1 MLKITT
7 IQESGRDVLLK
18 LEGKIT
24 EQWAALLDGECR
36 AYLRQNK
43 AVYLDCSHV
52 STSMDGASRSS
63 MRFPCTCHPGER
75 SGPCDGAAP
84 DWRPIMNV
92 DTFIVTES
100 MSHRMVAGRKPELS
114 QSAAVANREVALLAR
129 LRQGD
134 EGAFDEVV
142 TRHHS
147 ALIRMAMG
155 YVADREVAEEVVQD
169 TWMVVI
175 EKLGRFEGRSS
186 LRTWIFGIM
195 IHKAKDRGVRE
206 KRHTT
211 FSSFES
217 ADDDGDEAIDPSR
230 FHQSGEWA
238 GHWAF
243 PPQPWDDQTPEKLLA
258 SQQAVTAMNRAI
270 EVLPRTLKDVLIL
283 RDVEGVEAKEVCH
296 ILKITETNLYVRLH
310 RARERVRQAVET
322 YLEGRPSAV

>member
-1 MLKITT
+1 
-7 IQESGRDVLLK
+7 
-18 LEGKIT
+18 
-24 EQWAALLDGECR
+24 
-36 AYLRQNK
+36 
-43 AVYLDCSHV
+43 
-52 STSMDGASRSS
+52 
-63 MRFPCTCHPGER
+63 
-75 SGPCDGAAP
+75 
-84 DWRPIMNV
+84 MNV
-92 DTFIVTES
+92 DADTVRES
-100 MSHRMVAGRKPELS
+100 LGHRMVAGRKPELIP
-114 QSAAVANREVALLAR
+114 SAAVVNGEVALLAR

-134 EGAFDEVV
+134 EGAFDELV

-147 ALIRMAMG
+147 ALSRMAMG

-169 TWMVVI
+169 TWMGVI
-175 EKLGRFEGRSS
+175 EGLGRFEGRSS

-217 ADDDGDEAIDPSR
+217 VDDGGHETVDPSR

-258 SQQAVTAMNRAI
+258 SQQAVNAMNRAI
-270 EVLPRTLKDVLIL
+270 DALPRTLKDVLIL
-283 RDVEGVEAKEVCH
+283 RDVEGVDAKEVCDM
-296 ILKITETNLYVRLH
+296 LKITETNLYVRLH

-322 YLEGRPSAV
+322 YLEGRQSAL

>member
-1 MLKITT
+1 
-7 IQESGRDVLLK
+7 
-18 LEGKIT
+18 
-24 EQWAALLDGECR
+24 
-36 AYLRQNK
+36 
-43 AVYLDCSHV
+43 
-52 STSMDGASRSS
+52 
-63 MRFPCTCHPGER
+63 
-75 SGPCDGAAP
+75 
-84 DWRPIMNV
+84 MNV
-92 DTFIVTES
+92 DAITVTEFL
-100 MSHRMVAGRKPELS
+100 SHRMVGGRKPKLS
-114 QSAAVANREVALLAR
+114 QPAAVVNGEVALLAR

-134 EGAFDEVV
+134 EGVFDELV

-169 TWMVVI
+169 TWMAVI

-186 LRTWIFGIM
+186 LRTWIFAIM

-217 ADDDGDEAIDPSR
+217 VDDDGHETVDPSR
-230 FHQSGEWA
+230 FHQFGEWA

-258 SQQAVTAMNRAI
+258 SQQVVNAMQRAI
-270 EVLPRTLKDVLIL
+270 EALPRTLKDVLIL
-283 RDVEGVEAKEVCH
+283 RDVEGVDAKEVCE

-322 YLEGRPSAV
+322 IWRDGNLQCKKMP